1 MEFFSDNDP
10 VSAYKKYLKYVK
22 ETAQKD
28 PAKLAPE
35 MGGIVVGSELIHRG
49 LRRKLKEAKE
59 KNDTDDSEDTTTED
73 RTEKAGRRSI
83 TGTRLFNGHRA
94 TRVSRRKYID

>member
-1 MEFFSDNDP
+1 

-35 MGGIVVGSELIHRG
+35 MGEL
-49 LRRKLKEAKE
+49 L
-59 KNDTDDSEDTTTED
+59 
-73 RTEKAGRRSI
+73 
-83 TGTRLFNGHRA
+83 
-94 TRVSRRKYID
+94 

>member
-1 MEFFSDNDP
+1 MISR
-10 VSAYKKYLKYVK
+10 VCIKKYLKYVK

-59 KNDTDDSEDTTTED
+59 KND
-73 RTEKAGRRSI
+73 KMIQKILQRRI
-83 TGTRLFNGHRA
+83 EQKRQGEYHR
-94 TRVSRRKYID
+94 D